1 MNYITQNQDFTIN
14 AKTSG
19 THLVGSIETTYKN
32 LVKMLGE
39 PMFGDGEKVQ
49 AEWVL
54 EFDDGTIATIYD
66 WKESISVQRV
76 TDWHIGGFNDEAAEH
91 VQDLFQ
97 ESVIEISA

>member
-54 EFDDGTIATIYD
+54 EFDDGTI
-66 WKESISVQRV
+66 RP
-76 TDWHIGGFNDEAAEH
+76 
-91 VQDLFQ
+91 
-97 ESVIEISA
+97 